1 MRTTVRGCLL
11 SSIELRHLRAGAV
24 LQHLSVPSAPTVP
37 CSAGSSS
44 LSVFTSLPEPLR
56 WCERLRGAPL

>member
-24 LQHLSVPSAPTVP
+24 LQRLSVPSAPTVP